1 MEPHPLF
8 LLSLV
13 VFVGLMCFAVL
24 AFGVF
29 VFFFI
34 TRLSN
39 FGNMLTAELSVPP
52 AEDFLASAILRP
64 WEPSAFGDLSC
75 RWKGDWRDVTRLGRY
90 EGYTRG
96 VVKSLRDPD
105 SPGWLAFAI
114 DSDHRQERKGII
126 ILKTS
131 AQRVELKVS
140 GQRLNPNVQVQA
152 WVDGIEWG
160 SITVTHPTCL
170 YRSDDRATDARWA
183 PVFHPKRAFFL
194 TKLIVYDPDYYPLI
208 VNNRPVAALADMWI
222 RNPRIGVQKPYPAA
236 LQSVSGDLNA
246 NEQGILLMIL
256 GMSLY
261 FDTLRTSRLRHD
273 W

>member
-8 LLSLV
+8 LVSLV
-13 VFVGLMCFAVL
+13 VFIGFMCFALL

-29 VFFFI
+29 VFIFI
-34 TRLSN
+34 TNLSN
-39 FGNMLTAELSVPP
+39 VGNMLTAELSAPP
-52 AEDFLASAILRP
+52 SEDFLASAILRP

-75 RWKGDWRDVTRLGRY
+75 RWKGDWHDITRPGGY

-105 SPGWLAFAI
+105 GPGWLAFAI
-114 DSDHRQERKGII
+114 DRDHRRERKGII
-126 ILKTS
+126 ILKTG
-131 AQRVELKVS
+131 AQRVELNVS

-152 WVDGIEWG
+152 RVDGMEWG
-160 SITVTHPTCL
+160 SMTVTHPTCL
-170 YRSDDRATDARWA
+170 YHSADRATEARWA
-183 PVFHPKRAFFL
+183 PVFRPKLAFVF
-194 TKLIVYDPDYYPLI
+194 TKLIAFDPDYYPLI

-222 RNPRIGVQKPYPAA
+222 RNPRVGAQKPFPAA
-236 LQSVSGDLNA
+236 LQSVDDNLNP
-246 NEQGILLMIL
+246 NEQGILLMML

-261 FDTLRTSRLRHD
+261 FDALRTNRFRQD